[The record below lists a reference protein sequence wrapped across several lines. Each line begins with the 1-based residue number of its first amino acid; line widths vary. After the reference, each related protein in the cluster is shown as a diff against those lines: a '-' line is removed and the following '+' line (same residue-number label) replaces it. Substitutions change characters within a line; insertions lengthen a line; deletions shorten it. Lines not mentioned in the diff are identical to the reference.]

1 VSGDPAGGPRRKV
14 FVRPGETAMDRGVA
28 SVLEAAGDIEIV
40 YGRDEDDLDAAL
52 PGLAAIYAAGPRR
65 IDRATIVGAP
75 RLEVV
80 FVRGSGFEDV
90 DVEAAT
96 EHGVACVNSAGVNAA
111 PVADEAIGLML
122 SLALQIGYV
131 DRFMHREKRW
141 IAFADL
147 GASGHHPRM
156 ITGKTVGVVGLGFVG
171 REIARKCREGFGMR
185 VLGVDPFF
193 DPAEAERLGIEPLDR
208 LEELLPLVD
217 FLSLNVPL
225 TEATE
230 GLIGEDEL
238 RAMKPEAILVN
249 TGRGATVD
257 TDALVRALREG
268 WIAGAGL
275 DVVDPEPL
283 PDGHPLFEL
292 ENVVLSPHISGGAD
306 DAMERLG
313 IASATQALR
322 VLRGLPSHRVLNPEV
337 LPRLAERRRRRERVA
352 LVTGATDGL
361 GRAVAER
368 LAAAGLTVHLH
379 GRDPGKLDRA
389 AEEIAAVSGNDRLV
403 THRADLASLAQVR
416 ALARGV
422 EEATGALHVLVSN
435 AGIGSSKPDLPTRQ
449 LSEDGY
455 ELRFAVNYLAGF
467 LLIMELLPLLRRSA
481 PARVVQVASRSQAAL
496 DFDNLELER
505 EYDGIRAY
513 SQSKLAQI
521 AFGFELAERLGADAG
536 VTVNS
541 LHPASLMPT
550 KIALGEVD
558 YTEET
563 VEDGV
568 EATVRMAIDPD
579 IEGLTGAYYHRMEP
593 GEALDQAH
601 DAAARR
607 RLWDLSMAM
616 TGAPETARA

>member
-1 VSGDPAGGPRRKV
+1 VSGATAGGPRKRV
-14 FVRPGETAMDRGVA
+14 FVKPGPTAMDRGVEK
-28 SVLEAAGDIEIV
+28 VLAAADDVEVVRGQVDA
-40 YGRDEDDLDAAL
+40 DLDAAL

-65 IDRATIVGAP
+65 IDRATIAAAP

-111 PVADEAIGLML
+111 PVADEAVGLML
-122 SLALQIGYV
+122 STALQIGHV

-141 IAFADL
+141 LAFADL
-147 GASGHHPRM
+147 AASGHHPRA
-156 ITGKTVGVVGLGFVG
+156 IAAKTVGIVGFGFVG
-171 REIARKCREGFGMR
+171 REIARRCKDGFGMR
-185 VLGVDPFF
+185 VLAFDPFF
-193 DPAEAERLGIEPLDR
+193 DPAEAERLGARPVDSLA
-208 LEELLPLVD
+208 ELLPAVD

-225 TEATE
+225 TAATE
-230 GLIGEDEL
+230 GLIGEAEL
-238 RAMKPEAILVN
+238 RAMKPGAILVN

-268 WIAGAGL
+268 RLAGAGL
-275 DVVDPEPL
+275 DVMEPEPL
-283 PDGHPLFEL
+283 PDGHPLFDL
-292 ENVVLSPHISGGAD
+292 DNVVLSPHISGGAD
-306 DAMERLG
+306 DAMEAMG

-337 LPRLAERRRRRERVA
+337 LPRLAERRRRAGRVA

-361 GRAVAER
+361 GRALAER

-379 GRDPGKLDRA
+379 GRDPAKLDRA
-389 AEEIAAVSGNDRLV
+389 AREIAAATGNERLV

-416 ALARGV
+416 SLAREV
-422 EEATGALHVLVSN
+422 EGSTGALHVLVSN

-481 PARVVQVASRSQAAL
+481 PARVVQVASRSQVPL

-513 SQSKLAQI
+513 SQAKLAQI
-521 AFGFELAERLGADAG
+521 ASGFELAERLGGDAG

-558 YTEET
+558 YTEST
-563 VEDGV
+563 VDDGV
-568 EATVRMAIDPD
+568 EATVRMAIGPD
-579 IEGLTGAYYHRMEP
+579 VEGVTGAYYHRMELARAH
-593 GEALDQAH
+593 EQAY
-601 DAAARR
+601 DAAARQ
-607 RLWDLSMAM
+607 RLWDLSVAM
-616 TGAPETARA
+616 TGAPEIARA